1 MHISAHIVQYVQDI
15 QEGIGRFF
23 VPSGKPKDTLKGT
36 YGHTKGGD

>member
-1 MHISAHIVQYVQDI
+1 MHIPAHIVQYVQDI

-23 VPSGKPKDTLKGT
+23 VPSEKPTDTLKGT